1 MAEGGRSRA
10 RTWAAELDAARRR
23 AGLAWPYGLVARAS
37 RLRDLLSAWALAE
50 VAPGRLLPWLAVAF
64 GFGIAVYF
72 TAEREPAVWAPMALA
87 AASVAV
93 AVLAR
98 RRAVGFPLA
107 LGFAAIAC
115 GFAVAT
121 LQATRLSHPV
131 LSRVAANATLS
142 GFVEAR
148 EQRERSDRI
157 VVRIHRFEAPRIT
170 DRLERVRVSV
180 RKGTAPAVGSFVE
193 LRAYLSPPLQPLRP
207 GGYDFARD
215 MYFQG
220 IGASGYALGAI
231 RTVPAPAAAVPPWDL
246 SYDAAIDGFR
256 ESVNSRIRAILPGDR
271 GAIASALITGKRDA
285 ITAAVNEAMYISS
298 LGHVL
303 SISGYHMAVVA
314 GIVFFVIRA
323 LLALSPS
330 LAIRRP
336 IKKWAAA
343 GALVAAA
350 FYLVLSGAAV
360 ATQRSF
366 IMTAIVLIGVM
377 ADRPAITFRTLT
389 LAALAVLL
397 IAPQALVHPSFQMSF
412 AATLALVAAY
422 QHGLPKSVFGAADR
436 DSSVGARAALWG
448 GREIAGLVLVS
459 VVAGFAT
466 TLYAAYHF
474 HRLAPY
480 GVIAN
485 LLAMPLVSTVV
496 MPMGILGTVTM
507 PFGFDAPF
515 WRLMGLGI
523 DWMIGVATWV
533 SSLPG
538 AVGRIHAFGI
548 GPLLLGTAA
557 LLMICL
563 LRTRLRWSGV
573 ALALAACLWAAATP
587 RPDIL
592 VSADGQTAALRGA
605 DGRLTVLASGRD
617 SFAVKAWLAA
627 DGDDRGDKDVSLK
640 GGVRCDPIGCIGTLR
655 EGRLASYVHAVEAF
669 AEDCS
674 RAAVVISPRQSQT
687 ACAALLLDR
696 TELNGQSAIALRW
709 AGNRFER
716 TDARPPGYERPW
728 ARRVPDTAEAAVTP
742 ARPVS
747 RDATP
752 REEDREAGD

>member
-1 MAEGGRSRA
+1 M
-10 RTWAAELDAARRR
+10 RR
-23 AGLAWPYGLVARAS
+23 A
-37 RLRDLLSAWALAE
+37 
-50 VAPGRLLPWLAVAF
+50 
-64 GFGIAVYF
+64 
-72 TAEREPAVWAPMALA
+72 
-87 AASVAV
+87 
-93 AVLAR
+93 
-98 RRAVGFPLA
+98 
-107 LGFAAIAC
+107 
-115 GFAVAT
+115 
-121 LQATRLSHPV
+121 LSHPV

-157 VVRIHRFEAPRIT
+157 VVRIHRFAALRIT
-170 DRLERVRVSV
+170 DTPERVRVSV

-246 SYDAAIDGFR
+246 RYAAAIDGYR

-285 ITAAVNEAMYISS
+285 ISTPVNEAMYISS

-323 LLALSPS
+323 SLALSPA

-350 FYLVLSGAAV
+350 FYLVLSGAEV

-422 QHGLPKSVFGAADR
+422 QHGLPKSVFGPADR
-436 DSSVGARAALWG
+436 DSSLGARTALWG
-448 GREIAGLVLVS
+448 GREIAGLMLVS

-557 LLMICL
+557 LLIVCL
-563 LRTRLRWSGV
+563 LRTRLRWSGA
-573 ALALAACLWAAATP
+573 ALALAACVWAAATP
-587 RPDIL
+587 RPDML
-592 VSADGQTAALRGA
+592 V
-605 DGRLTVLASGRD
+605 
-617 SFAVKAWLAA
+617 AA
-627 DGDDRGDKDVSLK
+627 DGAGGGDPRARRPVERA
-640 GGVRCDPIGCIGTLR
+640 GQRPRQLR
-655 EGRLASYVHAVEAF
+655 HPGMAGSRWRRADGEGR
-669 AEDCS
+669 
-674 RAAVVISPRQSQT
+674 
-687 ACAALLLDR
+687 
-696 TELNGQSAIALRW
+696 ELKRWRALRRHW
-709 AGNRFER
+709 LHRTAQGRTAGVLRPVGRSLCRGLHARRGGHQPARGAIHLRGNA
-716 TDARPPGYERPW
+716 ARPQTPQRPGRAGFAVDRRPRRADRCET
-728 ARRVPDTAEAAVTP
+728 ARL
-742 ARPVS
+742 
-747 RDATP
+747 
-752 REEDREAGD
+752 